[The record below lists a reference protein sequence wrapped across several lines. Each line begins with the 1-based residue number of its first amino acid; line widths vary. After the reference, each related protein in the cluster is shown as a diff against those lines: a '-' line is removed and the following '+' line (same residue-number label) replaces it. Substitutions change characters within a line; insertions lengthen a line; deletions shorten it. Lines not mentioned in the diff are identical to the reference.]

1 MHYRN
6 FKTVVYLPAWIAKNM
21 TSEKLASDYEFLEKY
36 IGLDKIYLETHREDI
51 DIDKEQIVMIKNFLE
66 SKGVEVSGG
75 ITTVTPDFKGA
86 QGGKR
91 RLFNT
96 MCYTDP
102 AMREKV
108 KEISEYTASLFD
120 EVILDDFYF
129 TNCSCESCI
138 KAKGDRDW
146 VNFRKELM
154 MDVSKNLIVN
164 PAKKVN
170 PKVKMVVKYPNWRE
184 SYHFTGYLPK
194 EEQDIFDATY
204 IGTETRSPKYADQ
217 HLPEY
222 LSYSLVR
229 YMENAW
235 PGKNGGGWFDI
246 FQCWSSDRYLEQ
258 GYLTAFAKA
267 KELMHFEWSNLI
279 DNRFVGGMG
288 IQLKKIDDMLDDVG
302 NPTGVATYI
311 PYESSGENHIE
322 MRLGMIGIPI
332 EATPN
337 FPSNKK
343 NILLTGSSAYDKDV
357 VKKLSEYVKNGGEA
371 VITTGFLKKCGD
383 ELRAAGLTEAMLT
396 DRKINVTR
404 YQMTGDWAGYI
415 DDVKPIIFPEIVHG
429 NNESWSLLNGGDGDY
444 HTSLV
449 LMSTYGKGRIFIV
462 SIPDNQ
468 ADIYRIPRPANDVL
482 KRIVRTDTYASGKD
496 FSMFTYDDG
505 SMIFYRY
512 VKGEVRPAHIKVYT
526 EGDVSLFKDETNGRE
541 YKVESCEVWEDF
553 EKHEYKYVDIILFPG
568 EFIKAKWK

>member
-343 NILLTGSSAYDKDV
+343 NILLTESSAYDKDV

>member
-36 IGLDKIYLETHREDI
+36 IGLDKIYLETHRDDI
-51 DIDKEQIVMIKNFLE
+51 DIDKEQILMIKNFLE

-75 ITTVTPDFKGA
+75 ITTVTPDFEGA

-184 SYHFTGYLPK
+184 AYHFTGYLPK

-311 PYESSGENHIE
+311 PYESGGENHIE
-322 MRLGMIGIPI
+322 MRFGMIGIPI

-343 NILLTGSSAYDKDV
+343 NILLTESSAYDKDV

-383 ELRAAGLTEAMLT
+383 ELRAAGLTEAVVT

>member
-75 ITTVTPDFKGA
+75 ITTVTPDFEGA

-96 MCYTDP
+96 MCYTDS

-138 KAKGDRDW
+138 KEKGDRDW

-194 EEQDIFDATY
+194 EEQNIFDATY

-343 NILLTGSSAYDKDV
+343 NILLTESSAYDKDV

>member
-1 MHYRN
+1 
-6 FKTVVYLPAWIAKNM
+6 
-21 TSEKLASDYEFLEKY
+21 
-36 IGLDKIYLETHREDI
+36 
-51 DIDKEQIVMIKNFLE
+51 
-66 SKGVEVSGG
+66 
-75 ITTVTPDFKGA
+75 
-86 QGGKR
+86 
-91 RLFNT
+91 
-96 MCYTDP
+96 
-102 AMREKV
+102 
-108 KEISEYTASLFD
+108 
-120 EVILDDFYF
+120 
-129 TNCSCESCI
+129 
-138 KAKGDRDW
+138 
-146 VNFRKELM
+146 M
-154 MDVSKNLIVN
+154 MDVSKNLIVD

-194 EEQDIFDATY
+194 EEQNIFDATY

-343 NILLTGSSAYDKDV
+343 NILLTESSAYDKDV

-383 ELRAAGLTEAMLT
+383 ELRAAGLTEAVVT